1 MEMGLWIETRL
12 VVRVDLVLSR
22 PRLKEGL
29 MDTVL
34 NKVNVDYM
42 KQPLFLGEDL
52 SLQRYDRFKY
62 PVFFELFK
70 KQMEFFW
77 RPEEIEL
84 KKDRSDFK
92 DNNVMSENERFI
104 FTSNLKYQT
113 MMDSVICRGVPVLL
127 EHVSNPELEACMKTW
142 EFFEQI
148 HSYSYTYIIKNV
160 YSNPSE
166 VLDSCLTDKEIL
178 KRADSAIKEYDI
190 LKRISKGKSNK
201 DIHKQIY
208 LTLISINILEA
219 VRFYVSFI
227 CAFAFAENKK
237 MIGNADIVKLV
248 KRDEALHLYNTQEI
262 IKILHNVPEEGFIN
276 TVSECQEEAC
286 KMFENAAKEEKEWAS
301 YLFKDGSI
309 IGLNETVLHRY
320 IDWLC
325 NTRRKTIGLP
335 YENGLKNPIA
345 GWTEHWMNSESV
357 QVAPQEHEITSYK
370 IGASK
375 NDLRDMDF
383 GDLEI

>member
-1 MEMGLWIETRL
+1 MQTI
-12 VVRVDLVLSR
+12 
-22 PRLKEGL
+22 
-29 MDTVL
+29 L
-34 NKVNVDYM
+34 NKTNVDYLN
-42 KQPLFLGEDL
+42 QPLFLGKDL

-62 PVFFELFK
+62 PVFFDLYK
-70 KQMEFFW
+70 KQLEFFW

-84 KKDRSDFK
+84 KKDRNDFK
-92 DNNVMSENERFI
+92 DDNIMSDNERFI

-113 MMDSVICRGVPVLL
+113 MMDSVICRGVPTLQ
-127 EHVSNPELEACMKTW
+127 EFVSNPELEACMNVW
-142 EFFEQI
+142 QFFEQI

-160 YSNPSE
+160 YSDPSE

-178 KRADSAIKEYDI
+178 KRADVAIKEYDTLNKI
-190 LKRISKGKSNK
+190 AKGKSIK
-201 DIHKQIY
+201 DVQKQIY

-219 VRFYVSFI
+219 IRFYVSFV

-237 MIGNADIVKLV
+237 MIGNADIVKLI

-262 IKILHNVPEEGFIN
+262 LKILINVKEEGF
-276 TVSECQEEAC
+276 TETARECEEQAC
-286 KMFENAAKEEKEWAS
+286 KMFESAAHEEKEWAS

-309 IGLNETVLHRY
+309 IGLNETVLHQY

-325 NTRRKTIGLP
+325 HSRRKAIGLP
-335 YENGLKNPIA
+335 YDNGYKNPIS
-345 GWTEHWMNSESV
+345 GWTDPWMNSEAV

-375 NDLRDMDF
+375 NDIE
-383 GDLEI
+383 DLDLDELL